1 MQYNNNA
8 AAARLIAAS
17 LIQFMFL
24 LCAMLLLCQEQF
36 HQRTLKNRALRHA
49 KFNGNAFELSINSVS
64 IVITENKRFSFE
76 AGCVNSISKL
86 CTMAPWMKIVLSI
99 CKSLQ
104 FKTGSVKISRGKFTQ
119 KKTQKV
125 INTRYKM
132 QPCTIKLEHEKFLLW
147 CLISRELLSYTVFNN
162 CRIFIAAAFIT
173 ITLMFLFITYEF
185 LHPTC
190 TAPHT

>member
-64 IVITENKRFSFE
+64 IVIFAENKRFSFE

-125 INTRYKM
+125 INTKCKM
-132 QPCTIKLEHEKFLLW
+132 QPCT
-147 CLISRELLSYTVFNN
+147 
-162 CRIFIAAAFIT
+162 
-173 ITLMFLFITYEF
+173 
-185 LHPTC
+185 
-190 TAPHT
+190 HTQSS